1 MSNRRKLVKTVNG
14 VRTKY
19 DNEFM
24 VIYKDYEWNEF
35 IVKNKSEPQFDSDGT
50 EFGLFETDEA
60 EAIHY
65 FETQSAKFYIAKAE
79 KLKAEFAKLTCD
91 HLNNGSF

>member
-1 MSNRRKLVKTVNG
+1 MSNRRKLVKTING

-24 VIYKDYEWNEF
+24 VIYKDYEWNEY
-35 IVKNKSEPQFDSDGT
+35 IVKIKSEPQFDLYGT
-50 EFGLFETDEA
+50 EYGLFETDEA

-65 FETQSAKFYIAKAE
+65 FETQSAKFYIEKAE

>member
-1 MSNRRKLVKTVNG
+1 MSNRKKLVKTVNG
-14 VRTKY
+14 IRTKY

-24 VIYKDYEWNEF
+24 VIYKDYEWNEY
-35 IVKNKSEPQFDSDGT
+35 IVKTKSEPQFDSDGT

-65 FETQSAKFYIAKAE
+65 FETQSAKFYSEKAE
-79 KLKAEFAKLTCD
+79 KLKAEFAHAFCD
-91 HLNNGSF
+91 RLNNGSF